1 MPDNTTIFVI
11 GVAVGC
17 GLLIIGGLIGYRIGA
32 RASTR
37 AEVIDKQQFL
47 DFLRDLSAWTA
58 EFSGDVTKY
67 QTQLSDLSQR
77 AESGNSEIRDAEL
90 QSLLCRIMDVN
101 DQLQDRLDSAEQ
113 RLEKQTDQISSYL
126 TEARTDGLT
135 GLMNRRA
142 FDKATDELFASWQN
156 HDTPFS
162 LGLIDIDY
170 FKKINDT
177 YGHPA
182 GDEILKQLSSLMQS
196 ELAGSFC
203 LARYGGEEFAVLSRE
218 PAEAIAAALDRLRGE
233 TSQLDVTF
241 EGKTIPV
248 TISCGVSSVSAGDR
262 IGNVVRR
269 ADEALYASKL
279 GGRNRVH
286 LHDGTICQLITKVAM
301 QAPPTN
307 DHQSAAERRDTAENE
322 SKVQQ
327 RLRRIV
333 EEESRRIL
341 DR

>member
-1 MPDNTTIFVI
+1 MPDSTSIFVV
-11 GVAVGC
+11 GVGLGC
-17 GLLIIGGLIGYRIGA
+17 GLLIIGGLIGYWIGL
-32 RASTR
+32 RAGGQTGV
-37 AEVIDKQQFL
+37 ADKQQFL

-67 QTQLSDLSQR
+67 QSQLSDLSQR
-77 AESGNSEIRDAEL
+77 ASGGNGSIGGKEL
-90 QSLLCRIMDVN
+90 QSLLSRIMDVN
-101 DQLQDRLDSAEQ
+101 DQLQNRLDSAEQ

-142 FDKATDELFASWQN
+142 FDKATDELFAGWQN
-156 HDTPFS
+156 QDQPFS

-170 FKKINDT
+170 FKKINDN
-177 YGHPA
+177 YGHQA
-182 GDEILKQLSSLMQS
+182 GDEILKQLSSLMQA
-196 ELAGSFC
+196 ELSGSFC
-203 LARYGGEEFAVLSRE
+203 LARYGGEEFAVLSKE
-218 PAEAIAAALDRLRGE
+218 PADAIAKALDQMRE
-233 TSQLDVTF
+233 TASELNVSF
-241 EGKTIPV
+241 EGKTIPI
-248 TISCGVSSVSAGDR
+248 TISCGASSISAGDR

-286 LHDGTICQLITKVAM
+286 LHDGTICHLITKVVE
-301 QAPPTN
+301 QAPASN
-307 DHQSAAERRDTAENE
+307 NHQSAAQRRDVAENE
-322 SKVQQ
+322 TKVQQ